1 MYYFRL
7 GELGGVWKLNL
18 SCFHDSGYLSKSLR
32 FFAQGR
38 CGGRILHFF
47 YLHITYY
54 LLLCAHCHITCFVF
68 FVNWYSINFLHSCLD
83 CNYIFPGVAE
93 TFSRMSSCT
102 IWFHKYVIEPVESYF
117 SKTGDR
123 KNRLKMTDLNLDN
136 KIR

>member
-32 FFAQGR
+32 FFCTR
-38 CGGRILHFF
+38 SLWRTDSSFFSTYILRTISSYVHIVILHA
-47 YLHITYY
+47 LN
-54 LLLCAHCHITCFVF
+54 F

-93 TFSRMSSCT
+93 TFSRMSNCT

-117 SKTGDR
+117 SKDR
-123 KNRLKMTDLNLDN
+123 WSKKQAQNDRFEF
-136 KIR
+136 R

>member
-1 MYYFRL
+1 MDF
-7 GELGGVWKLNL
+7 
-18 SCFHDSGYLSKSLR
+18 CQSLLD

-47 YLHITYY
+47 PTYILRTISSFVHIVILHV
-54 LLLCAHCHITCFVF
+54 LDF
-68 FVNWYSINFLHSCLD
+68 FVNQYSINFLHSCLD

-93 TFSRMSSCT
+93 TFSKMSSCT

-136 KIR
+136 EIR